1 MVVFFKV
8 TKDAPPIGGIRV
20 SCTLK
25 VCKKCI
31 RGLLEA
37 WRGACT
43 DPVRSVGGAAVRGS
57 VVVHAR
63 ALSLARVRHKLPPRG
78 CASAGYPTFPPRV
91 NVGFTRR
98 CGRTRGARCARWA
111 CGGAG
116 RPSPA
121 FARLSAR
128 REARNGLACEAS
140 PAALGETHSVEGECP
155 RPHGGACRRSRPHRR
170 EPARAAAARRGAA
183 RAGPRL
189 RGALVRRQL
198 WRTVRC
204 ARAWPP
210 DGPLVAGWHVR
221 CGGPEVWARAARAR
235 SSSAAGGML
244 PRAALRGGARTRA
257 PRARSGGE
265 GGGTFGVCARN
276 VARPRPSLPSA
287 PPLRGARFGGVQ
299 GKTPNGARNQQVR
312 EKKRRVHSI
321 AHLAGCRRP
330 SSFCFRPDARVAGQ
344 ARALATD
351 SGPRRVSLAGRQPA
365 SIKSAARPTRA
376 NQNIW

>member
-1 MVVFFKV
+1 MMVVFFKV

-244 PRAALRGGARTRA
+244 PRAALRGGARAPERHERA
-257 PRARSGGE
+257 LE
-265 GGGTFGVCARN
+265 GRRGVTFGVRAERCEAAAQPSFGASSQGCALR
-276 VARPRPSLPSA
+276 
-287 PPLRGARFGGVQ
+287 RGAGENPQWRAQ
-299 GKTPNGARNQQVR
+299 PAGARKKTTR
-312 EKKRRVHSI
+312 PFHCTPCRLCAPWRGSKSREGSDFFFSFFGSEKK
-321 AHLAGCRRP
+321 
-330 SSFCFRPDARVAGQ
+330 
-344 ARALATD
+344 
-351 SGPRRVSLAGRQPA
+351 
-365 SIKSAARPTRA
+365 
-376 NQNIW
+376 